1 MPPALSKSVQRVQ
14 DALESLG
21 FSFEVLELPQ
31 STRTAVEAAEAV
43 GCGVEQIVKS
53 LIFRGAHTG
62 KPVLVIASGANRV
75 NEEAVAEIIGEPIK
89 KANAD
94 FVREHTG
101 FVIGGVAPVGH
112 LEQLETLIDE
122 DLLQY
127 DEVWAAAGTPH
138 AVFRLRPA
146 DLASMSQGKVT
157 GVK

>member
-1 MPPALSKSVQRVQ
+1 MPPALSKSARRVQ

-62 KPVLVIASGANRV
+62 EPVLVIASGANRV
-75 NEEAVAEIIGEPIK
+75 NEEAVAKIIGEPIE
-89 KANAD
+89 KASAD

-112 LEQLETLIDE
+112 VEQLETLIDE

-127 DEVWAAAGTPH
+127 EEVWAAAGTPH

-146 DLASMSQGKVT
+146 DLVEMTRGQVVDIA
-157 GVK
+157 